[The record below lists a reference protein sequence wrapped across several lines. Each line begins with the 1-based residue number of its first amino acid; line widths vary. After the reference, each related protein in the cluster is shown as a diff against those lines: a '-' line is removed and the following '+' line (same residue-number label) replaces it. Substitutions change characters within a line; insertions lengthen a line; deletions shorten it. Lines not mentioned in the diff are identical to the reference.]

1 MSGITVIDAIMGAG
15 KTSWA
20 VQHVSEASA
29 SERFIYIT
37 PFLDEIKRIKN
48 AVIGRTFIEPNNANE
63 ERRKMR
69 SLKELIAAGANIA
82 ATHSL
87 FQTADDE
94 LIELLAE
101 AGYTLILDEV
111 MDVIEVANISR
122 QDIEILVESG
132 KVTIDDSRV
141 IWISEEYVEGRF
153 FDIKQLARAGNLFF
167 HRGRFLVWSFP
178 SRVFEAFESVY
189 IMTYL
194 FDAQLQR
201 YYYDLHGIDYTY
213 KSVHKTET
221 GRYEIT
227 EYSRHAECRSEL
239 YALID
244 VYDGP
249 LNDIGR
255 LPNSFS
261 ATWLKAADSA
271 SVTAARNN
279 MRNYLR
285 NICAAPASA
294 ILWTTKKDKARSL
307 SSKGFTKSFLQC
319 NARATNEYAD
329 RWALAYVF
337 NRYMHPHERAFFEDR
352 GIAVNQELLAVSD
365 LLQWIWRSRIR
376 NGENVRLYLPSSRM
390 RSLLLAWSKYEI

>member
-1 MSGITVIDAIMGAG
+1 MRSINVIDAIMGAG

-20 VQHVSEASA
+20 VQHVGEADA
-29 SERFIYIT
+29 SKRFIYIT
-37 PFLDEIKRIKN
+37 PFLDEIKRIKS
-48 AVIGRTFIEPNNANE
+48 AVTSRTFIEPNNANQ
-63 ERRKMR
+63 ERRKLR
-69 SLKELIAAGANIA
+69 SLKELIAAGADIA

-111 MDVIEVANISR
+111 MDVIEIANITR

-132 KVTIDDSRV
+132 KVAIEDSRV

-178 SRVFEAFESVY
+178 ARVFNAFDAVY
-189 IMTYL
+189 VMTYL

-201 YYYDLHGIDYTY
+201 YYYDLHGIQ
-213 KSVHKTET
+213 
-221 GRYEIT
+221 YEYMT
-227 EYSRHAECRSEL
+227 VKRAEDGSYSLAEYNREDEQRADL
-239 YALID
+239 FALID

-249 LNDIGR
+249 LNDLGR

-271 SVTAARNN
+271 SIVAARNN

-285 NICAAPASA
+285 NICKAPANA
-294 ILWTTKKDKARSL
+294 ILWTTKKDKARAL
-307 SSKGFTKSFLQC
+307 ASKGFTKSFLQC

-329 RWALAYVF
+329 RWALAYLF

-352 GIAVNQELLAVSD
+352 GITVNQELLAVSD

-376 NGENVRLYLPSSRM
+376 NGHSVRLYLPSSRM
-390 RSLLLAWSKYEI
+390 RALLLAWSKYEI

>member
-1 MSGITVIDAIMGAG
+1 MRSINVIDAIMGAG

-20 VQHVSEASA
+20 VQHVSEADA
-29 SERFIYIT
+29 SKRFIYIT
-37 PFLDEIKRIKN
+37 PFLDEIKRIKT
-48 AVIGRTFIEPNNANE
+48 AVTGRTFIEPNNANQ
-63 ERRKMR
+63 ERRKLR
-69 SLKELIAAGANIA
+69 SLKELIAAGADIA

-94 LIELLAE
+94 LIDLLAE

-111 MDVIEVANISR
+111 MDVIEIANITR

-132 KVTIDDSRV
+132 KVTIEDSRV

-178 SRVFEAFESVY
+178 ARVFNAFDAVY
-189 IMTYL
+189 VMTYL

-201 YYYDLHGIDYTY
+201 YYYDLHGIQYEYKTVKRAEDGTY
-213 KSVHKTET
+213 ALAQY
-221 GRYEIT
+221 GREQ
-227 EYSRHAECRSEL
+227 EKRADL
-239 YALID
+239 FALID

-261 ATWLKAADSA
+261 ATWLKAADAA
-271 SVTAARNN
+271 SIVAARNN

-285 NICAAPASA
+285 NICKAPASA

-307 SSKGFTKSFLQC
+307 ASKGFTKSFLQC

-329 RWALAYVF
+329 RHTLAYMF

-352 GIAVNQELLAVSD
+352 GISVNQDLLAVSD

-376 NGENVRLYLPSSRM
+376 NGEAVRLYLPSSRM